1 MVLMPGLSPIYDL
14 VSAGGHPL
22 PLEVILGAGTA
33 GGSRIIGMR
42 RDDSIWTLVVTA
54 IAVTINQCVS
64 RLAFFQRMSFE
75 AWGFLSRSAD
85 RRRYQA
91 YKRIIKNAPRN
102 PVSKTAAATKRLKA
116 SSSSPIKYKP
126 LEVDPWICG
135 NAL

>member
-54 IAVTINQCVS
+54 IAVTINPVRKS
-64 RLAFFQRMSFE
+64 IGLLPADVFRSLGIFIPVR
-75 AWGFLSRSAD
+75 RSATLSGLQT
-85 RRRYQA
+85 YH
-91 YKRIIKNAPRN
+91 
-102 PVSKTAAATKRLKA
+102 
-116 SSSSPIKYKP
+116 
-126 LEVDPWICG
+126 
-135 NAL
+135 

>member
-1 MVLMPGLSPIYDL
+1 MTWYRL
-14 VSAGGHPL
+14 AGIPD
-22 PLEVILGAGTA
+22 GTA

-54 IAVTINQCVS
+54 IAVTINPVRKSIGLSSSGCLSKPGDFYPGPQIVFGSLMAGHIRSSNS
-64 RLAFFQRMSFE
+64 RRC
-75 AWGFLSRSAD
+75 
-85 RRRYQA
+85 YQA